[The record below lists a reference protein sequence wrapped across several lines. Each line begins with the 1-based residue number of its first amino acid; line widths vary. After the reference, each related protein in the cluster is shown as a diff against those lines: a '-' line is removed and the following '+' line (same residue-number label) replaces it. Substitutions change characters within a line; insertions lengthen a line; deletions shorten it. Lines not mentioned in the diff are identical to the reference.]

1 MRQTVSTGGN
11 MMIARVS
18 TAAVLAFGIMA
29 SAALAA
35 PAAPATGGKPPAAAA
50 PAPATTTGA
59 KPPATGAKPP
69 ATAPATTP
77 AAPAGTPPAAGAPAG
92 TPPAA
97 GAPAGAPGEPPP
109 PVIGPDGQPLPAAA
123 PATTPP
129 PPVTP
134 EEQGPTIT
142 PVTMIAN
149 ATVVVQVV
157 IAWLLGASILTWA
170 LLFSKLA
177 YFSGLGGKT
186 DRFLQAFRGASSIED
201 AAKVGQRSY
210 RDNPMAIMLQ
220 AAADEIKL
228 SAGGKLSGEQR
239 QHLLGRIAQR
249 MNIAQTEQQ
258 EELGT
263 GMGIFAT
270 VGSISAFVGLFGTV
284 WGIMNSFIGIAQKQ
298 TTNLAVVAPGIAE
311 ALFATGT
318 GLFAAV
324 PAVVFYNIFAR
335 RIGAYSSRLDNFAN
349 EVLVRLGRQLD
360 GA

>member
-1 MRQTVSTGGN
+1 
-11 MMIARVS
+11 MIARVS
-18 TAAVLAFGIMA
+18 AV
-29 SAALAA
+29 AALAVAMMVSTAIAQPATA
-35 PAAPATGGKPPAAAA
+35 PAGGKPPAAAA
-50 PAPATTTGA
+50 PAQS
-59 KPPATGAKPP
+59 
-69 ATAPATTP
+69 APTTP
-77 AAPAGTPPAAGAPAG
+77 AAAPAAGAPAAG
-92 TPPAA
+92 APAA
-97 GAPAGAPGEPPP
+97 GAEPPP
-109 PVIGPDGQPLPAAA
+109 PAIGPDGMPVA
-123 PATTPP
+123 PTDATTPP
-129 PPVTP
+129 PPPPAQPAEP
-134 EEQGPTIT
+134 EVQIT
-142 PVTMIAN
+142 PVTMIMN

-157 IAWLLGASILTWA
+157 IAWLLGASTLTWA
-170 LLFSKLA
+170 LLFSKLT
-177 YFSGLGGKT
+177 YFSGLNGKT
-186 DRFLQAFRGASSIED
+186 DSFLKAFRGASSIED

-210 RDNPMAIMLQ
+210 RDNPLSVMLQ

-228 SAGGKLSGEQR
+228 SAAGKLSGDQR
-239 QHLLGRIAQR
+239 EHLLGRIAQR
-249 MNIAQTEQQ
+249 MQIAQNEQQ

-335 RIGAYSSRLDNFAN
+335 RIGAYSTRMDNFAS

>member
-1 MRQTVSTGGN
+1 MPV
-11 MMIARVS
+11 
-18 TAAVLAFGIMA
+18 
-29 SAALAA
+29 A
-35 PAAPATGGKPPAAAA
+35 PA
-50 PAPATTTGA
+50 
-59 KPPATGAKPP
+59 
-69 ATAPATTP
+69 
-77 AAPAGTPPAAGAPAG
+77 
-92 TPPAA
+92 
-97 GAPAGAPGEPPP
+97 
-109 PVIGPDGQPLPAAA
+109 DGSA
-123 PATTPP
+123 TPP
-129 PPVTP
+129 PPPPATP
-134 EEQGPTIT
+134 AEPEVNIT
-142 PVTMIAN
+142 PVTMIMN

-157 IAWLLGASILTWA
+157 IAWLLGASTLTWA
-170 LLFSKLA
+170 LLFSKLT
-177 YFSGLGGKT
+177 YFSGLNGKT
-186 DRFLQAFRGASSIED
+186 DAFLKAFRGASSIED

-210 RDNPMAIMLQ
+210 RDNPLSIMLQ

-228 SAGGKLSGEQR
+228 SASGKLSGDQR
-239 QHLLGRIAQR
+239 EHLLGRIAQR
-249 MNIAQTEQQ
+249 MQIAQNEQQ

-335 RIGAYSSRLDNFAN
+335 RIGAYSTRMDNFTN

>member
-1 MRQTVSTGGN
+1 
-11 MMIARVS
+11 
-18 TAAVLAFGIMA
+18 
-29 SAALAA
+29 
-35 PAAPATGGKPPAAAA
+35 
-50 PAPATTTGA
+50 
-59 KPPATGAKPP
+59 
-69 ATAPATTP
+69 
-77 AAPAGTPPAAGAPAG
+77 
-92 TPPAA
+92 
-97 GAPAGAPGEPPP
+97 
-109 PVIGPDGQPLPAAA
+109 
-123 PATTPP
+123 
-129 PPVTP
+129 VTP
-134 EEQGPTIT
+134 TEPEISIT
-142 PVTMIAN
+142 PVSMFMG

-157 IAWLLGASILTWA
+157 IVWLIAASILTWA
-170 LLFSKLA
+170 LLFSKLT
-177 YFSGLGGKT
+177 YFSGLNGKT
-186 DRFLQAFRGASSIED
+186 DSFLKAFRGASSIED

-210 RDNPMAIMLQ
+210 RDNPLALMLA

-228 SAGGKLSGEQR
+228 SASGKLSGEQR
-239 QHLLGRIAQR
+239 QHLLNRIAQR
-249 MNIAQTEQQ
+249 MNIAQAEQQ

-311 ALFATGT
+311 ALFATAF

-335 RIGAYSSRLDNFAN
+335 RISAYSTRMDNFSN

>member
-1 MRQTVSTGGN
+1 L
-11 MMIARVS
+11 IARV
-18 TAAVLAFGIMA
+18 TAA
-29 SAALAA
+29 AALALGVMISTA
-35 PAAPATGGKPPAAAA
+35 LAQPA
-50 PAPATTTGA
+50 PAPTGR
-59 KPPATGAKPP
+59 PP
-69 ATAPATTP
+69 ATAPATQPT
-77 AAPAGTPPAAGAPAG
+77 TPPAGQPPATGAPATG
-92 TPPAA
+92 APAA
-97 GAPAGAPGEPPP
+97 DAPAAGAPGEPPP
-109 PVIGPDGQPLPAAA
+109 PVIGPDGLPVPGTAPAAA
-123 PATTPP
+123 PPP
-129 PPVTP
+129 PPAAAP
-134 EEQGPTIT
+134 EEEVTIT
-142 PVTMIAN
+142 PVTMFLEAS
-149 ATVVVQVV
+149 VVVQVV
-157 IAWLLGASILTWA
+157 MVWLLGASTLTWA
-170 LLFSKLA
+170 LLFSKLT
-177 YFSGLGGKT
+177 YFSGLNSKT
-186 DRFLQAFRGASSIED
+186 DSFLKAFRGASSIED

-210 RDNPMAIMLQ
+210 RDNPLAMMLA

-228 SAGGKLSGEQR
+228 SASGKLSGEQR

-249 MNIAQTEQQ
+249 MNIAQNEQQ

-311 ALFATGT
+311 ALFATGI

-335 RIGAYSSRLDNFAN
+335 RIGAYSTRMDNFAN

>member
-1 MRQTVSTGGN
+1 

-18 TAAVLAFGIMA
+18 AAAALAFGIMV
-29 SAALAA
+29 SAAMAA
-35 PAAPATGGKPPAAAA
+35 PAPQPTHPAAPAAAA
-50 PAPATTTGA
+50 PAHPGTAT
-59 KPPATGAKPP
+59 P
-69 ATAPATTP
+69 APATPAPATP
-77 AAPAGTPPAAGAPAG
+77 APGAAAPGAAAPGA
-92 TPPAA
+92 AA
-97 GAPAGAPGEPPP
+97 PGGEPPP
-109 PVIGPDGQPLPAAA
+109 PAIGPDGLPIAPGTDAAGA
-123 PATTPP
+123 PPP
-129 PPVTP
+129 PPVVAP
-134 EEQGPTIT
+134 EPEITIT
-142 PVTMIAN
+142 PVTMIMN

-157 IAWLLGASILTWA
+157 ITWLLGASVLTWA
-170 LLFSKLA
+170 LLFSKLT
-177 YFSGLGGKT
+177 YFSGLNSKT

-201 AAKVGQRSY
+201 ASKVGQRSY
-210 RDNPMAIMLQ
+210 RDNPLAIILA

-228 SAGGKLSGEQR
+228 SASGKLSGDQR
-239 QHLLGRIAQR
+239 QHLLSRIAQR
-249 MNIAQTEQQ
+249 MNIAQAEQQ

-335 RIGAYSSRLDNFAN
+335 RIGAYSTRMDNFSN
-349 EVLVRLGRQLD
+349 EVLVRLSRQLD

>member
-1 MRQTVSTGGN
+1 MRKTVSTGGN

-18 TAAVLAFGIMA
+18 AAAVLAFGIMT
-29 SAALAA
+29 SAALVA
-35 PAAPATGGKPPAAAA
+35 PAAAPGKPPAAT
-50 PAPATTTGA
+50 PAPTTTPA
-59 KPPATGAKPP
+59 KPPATATAPATAGKPP
-69 ATAPATTP
+69 ATAPAAP
-77 AAPAGTPPAAGAPAG
+77 AAAAPAGAPAAGAPA
-92 TPPAA
+92 
-97 GAPAGAPGEPPP
+97 AGAPGEPPP
-109 PVIGPDGQPLPAAA
+109 PTIGPDGLPIAA

-129 PPVTP
+129 PPPVVPP
-134 EEQGPTIT
+134 EPEINIT

-157 IAWLLGASILTWA
+157 IAWLLGASVLTWA

-210 RDNPMAIMLQ
+210 RDNPLAIMLQ

-228 SAGGKLSGEQR
+228 SAAGKLSGDQR

-249 MNIAQTEQQ
+249 MNIAQSEQA
-258 EELGT
+258 EELGS

-335 RIGAYSSRLDNFAN
+335 RIGAFSTRMDNFAN

>member
-1 MRQTVSTGGN
+1 
-11 MMIARVS
+11 MI
-18 TAAVLAFGIMA
+18 M
-29 SAALAA
+29 
-35 PAAPATGGKPPAAAA
+35 
-50 PAPATTTGA
+50 
-59 KPPATGAKPP
+59 
-69 ATAPATTP
+69 
-77 AAPAGTPPAAGAPAG
+77 
-92 TPPAA
+92 
-97 GAPAGAPGEPPP
+97 
-109 PVIGPDGQPLPAAA
+109 
-123 PATTPP
+123 
-129 PPVTP
+129 
-134 EEQGPTIT
+134 
-142 PVTMIAN
+142 N

-157 IAWLLGASILTWA
+157 IAWLLGASTLTWA
-170 LLFSKLA
+170 LLFSKLT
-177 YFSGLGGKT
+177 YFSGLGSKT
-186 DRFLQAFRGASSIED
+186 DAFLKAFRGAASIED

-210 RDNPMAIMLQ
+210 RDNPLAIMLQ

-228 SAGGKLSGEQR
+228 SASGKLSGDQR

-249 MNIAQTEQQ
+249 MQIAEAEQQ

-335 RIGAYSSRLDNFAN
+335 RIGAYSTRMDNFAN

>member
-1 MRQTVSTGGN
+1 

-18 TAAVLAFGIMA
+18 AVAVLAAGMMFSTAI
-29 SAALAA
+29 
-35 PAAPATGGKPPAAAA
+35 AAPATAPAGKPPAAAPA
-50 PAPATTTGA
+50 PAPT
-59 KPPATGAKPP
+59 
-69 ATAPATTP
+69 TAPAPTAGKPGAPAPTTTP
-77 AAPAGTPPAAGAPAG
+77 TTAGAP
-92 TPPAA
+92 
-97 GAPAGAPGEPPP
+97 PAGAPGAGEPPP
-109 PVIGPDGQPLPAAA
+109 PTIGPDGVPVA
-123 PATTPP
+123 PTDGTATPP
-129 PPVTP
+129 PPPPAAPTEP
-134 EEQGPTIT
+134 EVNIT
-142 PVTMIAN
+142 PVTMIMN

-157 IAWLLGASILTWA
+157 IAWLLGASTLTWA
-170 LLFSKLA
+170 LLFSKLT
-177 YFSGLGGKT
+177 YFSGLNGKT
-186 DRFLQAFRGASSIED
+186 DAFLKAFRGASSIED

-210 RDNPMAIMLQ
+210 RDNPLSIMLQ

-228 SAGGKLSGEQR
+228 SASGKLSGDQR
-239 QHLLGRIAQR
+239 EHLLGRIAQR
-249 MNIAQTEQQ
+249 MQIAQNEQQ

-335 RIGAYSSRLDNFAN
+335 RIGAYSTRMDNFTN

>member
-1 MRQTVSTGGN
+1 
-11 MMIARVS
+11 MIA
-18 TAAVLAFGIMA
+18 G
-29 SAALAA
+29 
-35 PAAPATGGKPPAAAA
+35 
-50 PAPATTTGA
+50 
-59 KPPATGAKPP
+59 
-69 ATAPATTP
+69 
-77 AAPAGTPPAAGAPAG
+77 
-92 TPPAA
+92 
-97 GAPAGAPGEPPP
+97 
-109 PVIGPDGQPLPAAA
+109 
-123 PATTPP
+123 
-129 PPVTP
+129 
-134 EEQGPTIT
+134 
-142 PVTMIAN
+142 

-157 IAWLLGASILTWA
+157 LAWLFGASVVTWA
-170 LLFSKLA
+170 LLFSKLT
-177 YFSGLGGKT
+177 YFSGLNSKT
-186 DRFLQAFRGASSIED
+186 DAFLKAFRGASSIED

-210 RDNPMAIMLQ
+210 RDNPLAIMLA

-228 SAGGKLSGEQR
+228 SASGKLSGEQR
-239 QHLLGRIAQR
+239 QHLLNRIAQR
-249 MNIAQTEQQ
+249 MNIAQAEQQ

-284 WGIMNSFIGIAQKQ
+284 YGIMNSFIGIAQKQ

-335 RIGAYSSRLDNFAN
+335 RIGSYSTRMDNFAN

>member
-1 MRQTVSTGGN
+1 

-18 TAAVLAFGIMA
+18 AAAALAFGIMV

-35 PAAPATGGKPPAAAA
+35 PAPQPAHPAAPTAAPAHPGTAT
-50 PAPATTTGA
+50 PAPAT
-59 KPPATGAKPP
+59 P
-69 ATAPATTP
+69 APATP
-77 AAPAGTPPAAGAPAG
+77 GAAAPGAAAPGA
-92 TPPAA
+92 AA
-97 GAPAGAPGEPPP
+97 PGGEPPP
-109 PVIGPDGQPLPAAA
+109 PTIGPDGNPITPDAAG
-123 PATTPP
+123 TPP
-129 PPVTP
+129 PPPVVAP
-134 EEQGPTIT
+134 EPEITIT
-142 PVTMIAN
+142 PVTMVMN

-157 IAWLLGASILTWA
+157 ITWLLGASVLTWA
-170 LLFSKLA
+170 LLFSKLT
-177 YFSGLGGKT
+177 YFSGLNGKT

-201 AAKVGQRSY
+201 ASKVGQRSY
-210 RDNPMAIMLQ
+210 RDNPLAIILA

-228 SAGGKLSGEQR
+228 SASGKLSGDQR
-239 QHLLGRIAQR
+239 QHLLSRIAQR
-249 MNIAQTEQQ
+249 MNIAQAEQQ

-335 RIGAYSSRLDNFAN
+335 RIGAYSTRMDNFSN
-349 EVLVRLGRQLD
+349 EVLVRLSRQLD

>member
-1 MRQTVSTGGN
+1 
-11 MMIARVS
+11 MIGPDG
-18 TAAVLAFGIMA
+18 LPI
-29 SAALAA
+29 
-35 PAAPATGGKPPAAAA
+35 APATGA
-50 PAPATTTGA
+50 P
-59 KPPATGAKPP
+59 
-69 ATAPATTP
+69 
-77 AAPAGTPPAAGAPAG
+77 GTP
-92 TPPAA
+92 
-97 GAPAGAPGEPPP
+97 PPP
-109 PVIGPDGQPLPAAA
+109 PVVA
-123 PATTPP
+123 PE
-129 PPVTP
+129 P
-134 EEQGPTIT
+134 EISIT
-142 PVTMIAN
+142 PVTMVMN

-157 IAWLLGASILTWA
+157 ITWLLGASVLTWA
-170 LLFSKLA
+170 LLFSKLT
-177 YFSGLGGKT
+177 YFSGLGTKT

-201 AAKVGQRSY
+201 AAKVGQRTY
-210 RDNPMAIMLQ
+210 RDNPLAIILQ

-228 SAGGKLSGEQR
+228 SASGKMSGDQR
-239 QHLLGRIAQR
+239 QHLLSRIAQR
-249 MNIAQTEQQ
+249 MNIAQAEQQ

-335 RIGAYSSRLDNFAN
+335 RIGSYSTRMDNFSN
-349 EVLVRLGRQLD
+349 EVLVRLSRQLD

>member
-1 MRQTVSTGGN
+1 

-18 TAAVLAFGIMA
+18 AAAALVFGIMV
-29 SAALAA
+29 SAAIAA
-35 PAAPATGGKPPAAAA
+35 PAAPPAHPTTTPAT
-50 PAPATTTGA
+50 PAPATTKPATPAPAAA
-59 KPPATGAKPP
+59 KPGAP
-69 ATAPATTP
+69 
-77 AAPAGTPPAAGAPAG
+77 APAGAPAGAAAPAAGAPA
-92 TPPAA
+92 A
-97 GAPAGAPGEPPP
+97 GGEPPP
-109 PVIGPDGQPLPAAA
+109 PVIGPDGLPITPAAGT
-123 PATTPP
+123 PGTPP
-129 PPVTP
+129 PPPPVVAP
-134 EEQGPTIT
+134 EPEISIT
-142 PVTMIAN
+142 PVTMIMN

-157 IAWLLGASILTWA
+157 ITWLLGASVLTWA
-170 LLFSKLA
+170 LLFSKLT
-177 YFSGLGGKT
+177 YFSGLGSKT
-186 DRFLQAFRGASSIED
+186 DRFLQAFRGAASIED
-201 AAKVGQRSY
+201 AAKVGQRTY
-210 RDNPMAIMLQ
+210 RDNPLAIILQ

-228 SAGGKLSGEQR
+228 SASGKMSGDQR
-239 QHLLGRIAQR
+239 QHLLSRIAQR
-249 MNIAQTEQQ
+249 MNIAQAEQQ

-335 RIGAYSSRLDNFAN
+335 RIGAYSTRMDNFSN
-349 EVLVRLGRQLD
+349 EVLVRLSRQLD

>member
-1 MRQTVSTGGN
+1 
-11 MMIARVS
+11 MMIARMS
-18 TAAVLAFGIMA
+18 AAAILAFGILT
-29 SAALAA
+29 SAALAQ
-35 PAAPATGGKPPAAAA
+35 PRP
-50 PAPATTTGA
+50 
-59 KPPATGAKPP
+59 
-69 ATAPATTP
+69 PATTP
-77 AAPAGTPPAAGAPAG
+77 PPATQPATQPTPPATQPAGQPPAGAPD
-92 TPPAA
+92 AA
-97 GAPAGAPGEPPP
+97 APGEPPP
-109 PVIGPDGQPLPAAA
+109 PAIGPDGLPITT
-123 PATTPP
+123 PTDGTTPP
-129 PPVTP
+129 PPPVP
-134 EEQGPTIT
+134 VVEEGPQIT
-142 PVTMIAN
+142 PVTMIMN
-149 ATVVVQVV
+149 ASVVVQVV
-157 IAWLLGASILTWA
+157 IAWLMGASVLTWA

-177 YFSGLGGKT
+177 YFSGLNSKS
-186 DRFLQAFRGASSIED
+186 DRFLQAFRSASSIED
-201 AAKVGQRSY
+201 AAKIGQRSY
-210 RDNPMAIMLQ
+210 RDNPLAIMTQ

-228 SAGGKLSGEQR
+228 SASGKLSGDQR

-249 MNIAQTEQQ
+249 MAIAQAEQQ

-311 ALFATGT
+311 ALFATGV

-335 RIGAYSSRLDNFAN
+335 RIGAYSTRMDNFAN

>member
-1 MRQTVSTGGN
+1 
-11 MMIARVS
+11 MIARVS
-18 TAAVLAFGIMA
+18 AV
-29 SAALAA
+29 AALAVAMMVSTAIAQPATA
-35 PAAPATGGKPPAAAA
+35 PAGGKPPAAAA
-50 PAPATTTGA
+50 PA
-59 KPPATGAKPP
+59 KPGP
-69 ATAPATTP
+69 TTP
-77 AAPAGTPPAAGAPAG
+77 AATPAPAPAAGAPAAG
-92 TPPAA
+92 APAA
-97 GAPAGAPGEPPP
+97 GAEPPP
-109 PVIGPDGQPLPAAA
+109 PAIGPDGMPVA
-123 PATTPP
+123 PTDATTPP
-129 PPVTP
+129 PPPPATP
-134 EEQGPTIT
+134 AEPEIQIT
-142 PVTMIAN
+142 PVTMIMN

-157 IAWLLGASILTWA
+157 IAWLLGASTLTWA
-170 LLFSKLA
+170 LLFSKLT
-177 YFSGLGGKT
+177 YFSGLNGKT
-186 DRFLQAFRGASSIED
+186 DSFLKAFRGASSIED

-210 RDNPMAIMLQ
+210 RDNPLSIMLQ

-228 SAGGKLSGEQR
+228 SAAGKLSGDQR
-239 QHLLGRIAQR
+239 EHLLGRIAQR
-249 MNIAQTEQQ
+249 MQIAQNEQQ

-335 RIGAYSSRLDNFAN
+335 RIGAYSTRMDNFAS